1 LINFLN
7 ASYLHKTNLASA
19 DSPTTTMAEAI
30 GSEMTPEERYELI
43 TRNLQEVLGGEAIL
57 QKLKNNEQISLY
69 WGTAT
74 TGRRR

>member
-1 LINFLN
+1 M
-7 ASYLHKTNLASA
+7 A
-19 DSPTTTMAEAI
+19 DGI

-43 TRNLQEVLGGEAIL
+43 TRNLQEVLGGEAIM

-74 TGRRR
+74 TGRRKYSNHEQMQFILHAEDPIN